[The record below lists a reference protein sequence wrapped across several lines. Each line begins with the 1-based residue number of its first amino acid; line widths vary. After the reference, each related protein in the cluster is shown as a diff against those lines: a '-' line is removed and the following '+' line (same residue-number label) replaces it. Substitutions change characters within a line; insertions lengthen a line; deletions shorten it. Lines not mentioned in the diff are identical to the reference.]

1 MVAVTKIKIKCPTI
15 PGPQPCEF
23 GRQPSVHKERGENRS
38 VDSNGQLDIEN
49 EQKCLASSLG
59 KKKFLAAGDSRETF
73 FVKGAKKRGPEEMM
87 DGLQEKRQKMDR
99 AMTLQCSAV
108 LKELMSDRWISI
120 FSKPVD
126 PVALNIPDYFSIITS
141 PMDLG
146 TVKCKLGNN
155 TYLDIE
161 DFAADIR
168 LTFSNA
174 MLYNPANNCVHKL
187 AKKLSNKFEA
197 RWKTL
202 KGEKSRV
209 GEGKVSSMR
218 MKGNN
223 ELRQNSLKAPLLHRN
238 TLCAEAAEAVHCK
251 PVPSYTSNRLGK
263 KLSKGINSGG
273 ERPWVTISNK
283 TAVGSGPS
291 KCSTCGSISCQCSL
305 IHDSN
310 HASSSDITSERSMSG
325 DHRACTTDASQLDCL
340 AKSTLTSQMSK
351 SDPDSDGAM
360 SAFDDGHGCLS
371 SELKIPATDAA
382 VSEGLTTTF
391 DVQMSPSK
399 ALRAALLKTRFA
411 DTILKAQQKTL
422 LDHGDKAD
430 PIKIQQ
436 EKERMERRQ
445 REEKARIEAQIQAAK
460 AAIAAAELKA
470 EMELKK
476 KRERDREAAR
486 IALQKVE
493 KTVEFEQNLEILKE
507 LEMLSGCSLSTY
519 CLYHKGRSHQTVS
532 GALEGT
538 GIGNP
543 LQLVGLSIKDEYLD
557 DEDEEEAT
565 MNEDG
570 EEGEIL

>member
-23 GRQPSVHKERGENRS
+23 GKQLSVHKERGDNRS
-38 VDSNGQLDIEN
+38 VDSNGQLDIEK

-108 LKELMSDRWISI
+108 LKELMSDTWISI

-146 TVKCKLGNN
+146 TVKSKLGNN

-223 ELRQNSLKAPLLHRN
+223 ELRQNSLKAPPLHRN

-251 PVPSYTSNRLGK
+251 PVPSCTSNHLGK

-273 ERPWVTISNK
+273 EGPCVTISTK

-291 KCSTCGSISCQCSL
+291 KCSTCGSIRCQCSL

-351 SDPDSDGAM
+351 SDPDSDGAI

-399 ALRAALLKTRFA
+399 ALRAALLKSRFA

-460 AAIAAAELKA
+460 AAKAAAELKA

-519 CLYHKGRSHQTVS
+519 CLYHKGSSHQTLS